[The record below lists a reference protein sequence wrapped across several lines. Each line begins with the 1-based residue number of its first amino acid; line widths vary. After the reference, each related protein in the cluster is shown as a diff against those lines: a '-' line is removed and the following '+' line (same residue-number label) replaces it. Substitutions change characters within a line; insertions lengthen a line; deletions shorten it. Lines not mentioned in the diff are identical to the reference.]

1 MLNMVFLPYII
12 SQDTVDITFDIVDV
26 DNFREEEIGTVVFN
40 IEQARGRT
48 ASESMYIDY
57 QEGITPT

>member
-26 DNFREEEIGTVVFN
+26 DNLKEDEIGTFVFN

-57 QEGITPT
+57 RKGMTTT